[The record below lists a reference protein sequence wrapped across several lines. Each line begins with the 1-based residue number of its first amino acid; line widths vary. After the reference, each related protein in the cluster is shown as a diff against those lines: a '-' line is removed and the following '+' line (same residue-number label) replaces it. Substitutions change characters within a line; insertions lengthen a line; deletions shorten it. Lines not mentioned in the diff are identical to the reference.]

1 MHERYLRFRA
11 VRPFAG
17 FAKPA
22 GSADAVSAAEKRS
35 WQSRL
40 SWRGDKKSAS
50 NGAAADVEASG
61 HNRVCEK
68 SKSAV
73 LGAVCFASSKDIDPD
88 IQQRDVK
95 RISMDAEPVSPT
107 LKFGASPYSGEQE
120 AGLGCSCTLS
130 STGAASKYT
139 SQISSSGHRFGEG
152 IFHNHQL
159 WHAGLSGGSSGFVRL
174 MRLSLQSHNCFMV
187 GLKGCGCHVCNSKIV
202 LLLGFGVK

>member
-1 MHERYLRFRA
+1 LICKIGPIARLCFPHGKVAGKLKSLATQDLGEMHERYLRFRA

-22 GSADAVSAAEKRS
+22 GSADAVSASEKRS

-50 NGAAADVEASG
+50 NEAAADVEASG
-61 HNRVCEK
+61 HG
-68 SKSAV
+68 V

-95 RISMDAEPVSPT
+95 RISMDAEPVSPN
-107 LKFGASPYSGEQE
+107 LKFGASPYSVEQE
-120 AGLGCSCTLS
+120 AGLGCSSTSS

-139 SQISSSGHRFGEG
+139 SQINSSGHRFGEG
-152 IFHNHQL
+152 ISHNQQL
-159 WHAGLSGGSSGFVRL
+159 WHTGLSGGSSGFVRL
-174 MRLSLQSHNCFMV
+174 MRLSLQSQNC
-187 GLKGCGCHVCNSKIV
+187 SW
-202 LLLGFGVK
+202 